1 MIADFNAKSKDWC
14 STDIT
19 SCKGSKLD
27 LLTSQ
32 FGLSQIIK
40 EPTHILDNSRS
51 CIDLVF
57 TFQPNM
63 VIDSGVHGSLHS
75 NCHHQVIY
83 LKFDLKI
90 FYPPPNEKKV
100 WHFKHAKS
108 DHIKRAIDIFDWE
121 SSAAVRTGL
130 LWLDNTST
138 CLQVRFM
145 FFFCFMFHMPP
156 CTFHVR
162 FMYVFYVR
170 FMPPCTL
177 LQLVMT

>member
-51 CIDLVF
+51 CIDLIF

-90 FYPPPNEKKV
+90 FYPPPNEKTV

-130 LWLDNTST
+130 LWIDNTST

-145 FFFCFMFHMPP
+145 FFFVSCFTCLHVRSTYVS
-156 CTFHVR
+156 CTFSMYVSCLHVR
-162 FMYVFYVR
+162 Y
-170 FMPPCTL
+170 CSW
-177 LQLVMT
+177 